1 MRRKIEILF
10 FNPSN
15 GITLSEKMSE
25 QQNQTYM
32 SVFIPYI
39 ANYSRDDLRL
49 IIEQMNIGT
58 ISRIDISTR
67 RDRPSNMAFVHFR
80 EWNDANP
87 LTKQVKYEME
97 TYEQW
102 SIDVPLDIAN
112 PDLSTNNYFTLNLRI
127 NKNPIPPTTMTIET
141 LSDGLMRALDLVETL
156 QKKCDYLLDIG
167 NEHNDMIEQL
177 TDELLQSQSENAE
190 LKERL
195 LQAENNMQNI
205 ENRLLYT
212 EKHVDTLN
220 CLYFDKWSPTQL
232 IKKPEPLVKPQLERQ
247 TNCPQYPDSFPTRS
261 THIIEDE
268 LSEPFNPDEITLTN
282 DEYEEDF
289 DPRIYGDYTGD
300 FA

>member
-1 MRRKIEILF
+1 
-10 FNPSN
+10 
-15 GITLSEKMSE
+15 
-25 QQNQTYM
+25 
-32 SVFIPYI
+32 
-39 ANYSRDDLRL
+39 
-49 IIEQMNIGT
+49 
-58 ISRIDISTR
+58 
-67 RDRPSNMAFVHFR
+67 
-80 EWNDANP
+80 
-87 LTKQVKYEME
+87 ME

-247 TNCPQYPDSFPTRS
+247 TNCPQYSDSFPTRS
-261 THIIEDE
+261 TNIIEDD
-268 LSEPFNPDEITLTN
+268 LSESFNPDEITLTN

>member
-15 GITLSEKMSE
+15 GITSSEKMSE

-39 ANYSRDDLRL
+39 ANYSRDDLRQ

-80 EWNDANP
+80 EWNDENP

-102 SIDVPLDIAN
+102 SVDVPLDITN
-112 PDLSTNNYFTLNLRI
+112 PDLSTNNYFTLNFRI

-141 LSDGLMRALDLVETL
+141 LSDGLMRTLDLVETL

-167 NEHNDMIEQL
+167 NEHNDTIEQL
-177 TDELLQSQSENAE
+177 TDELLQSQSENTE

-195 LQAENNMQNI
+195 LRAEHMI
-205 ENRLLYT
+205 ESIT
-212 EKHVDTLN
+212 K
-220 CLYFDKWSPTQL
+220 QL
-232 IKKPEPLVKPQLERQ
+232 SADYQVTKPQLERQ
-247 TNCPQYPDSFPTRS
+247 TNYPQYPQYPQYSYSYPDYTDSFPKRS
-261 THIIEDE
+261 TNIIDDE
-268 LSEPFNPDEITLTN
+268 SNESFDPNQIILTN
-282 DEYEEDF
+282 EEYEQDF
-289 DPRIYGDYTGD
+289 DPRIYGDYTGN